1 MMDYKQM
8 QFSIRRRRMET
19 ADLTERVYMDAE
31 GRLHPMTRFDY
42 VLDIGYKVGCGLSSG
57 ALLVLAFLVVMI

>member
-1 MMDYKQM
+1 
-8 QFSIRRRRMET
+8 MET

-57 ALLVLAFLVVMI
+57 ALLALAFLVVMI